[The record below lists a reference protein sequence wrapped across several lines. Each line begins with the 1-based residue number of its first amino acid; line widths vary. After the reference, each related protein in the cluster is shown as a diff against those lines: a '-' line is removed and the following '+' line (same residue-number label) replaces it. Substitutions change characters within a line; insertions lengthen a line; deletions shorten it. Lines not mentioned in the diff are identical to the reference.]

1 MSMRVVLSSPR
12 KGWGGSATV
21 AMGLARGLE
30 ARGHRVVVFC
40 KPDSEIHR
48 AVRER
53 FPCEPILYGIDFPP
67 PAIARCLRA
76 FRRHGA
82 QILVSLLH
90 MDLRLTA
97 AAGRLSGLR
106 VVAHRAE
113 LEPYSR
119 LPHRRWLID
128 RLPHHWVAN
137 SEANRRVMLTSGP
150 WLNPENV
157 TTIHNGIDPRRY
169 AVAEPAPLD
178 LPDGSVAVGF
188 VGRLV
193 EEKGLAELAAA
204 WRRLVPDRPR
214 LHLVIAGAGKYEG
227 EFRRL
232 LGDAPRVHWLG
243 FRTDVPEV
251 MRALDLVVVP
261 SREEPFGIVALEA
274 MAAGRPV
281 LATRAGGLV
290 EVVLDGETGRLVP
303 PGDSEALAGAIVDMT
318 SNAEIRDRMGQAG
331 AERVREYFGEDRM
344 VEAYEALCAAQLGRS
359 G

>member
-48 AVRER
+48 AVRDH

-67 PAIARCLRA
+67 PAIQRCRRA

-82 QILVSLLH
+82 EIVVGLLH

-106 VVAHRAE
+106 VVARRAE

-137 SEANRRVMLTSGP
+137 SEANRRVMLASGP
-150 WLNPENV
+150 WLGPADV
-157 TTIHNGIDPRRY
+157 TTIHNGIDLRPY
-169 AVAEPAPLD
+169 EVAEPAALD
-178 LPDGSVAVGF
+178 LPDGSVTVGF

-204 WRRLVPDRPR
+204 WRSLVPDRPR

-243 FRTDVPEV
+243 FRTDVPRV
-251 MRALDLVVVP
+251 MKALDLVVVP
-261 SREEPFGIVALEA
+261 SWEEPFGIVAIEA

-281 LATRAGGLV
+281 LATRAGGMV
-290 EVVLDGETGRLVP
+290 EVVRDGETGRLVP
-303 PGDSEALAGAIVDMT
+303 PGDAKALAAGIVEMT
-318 SNAEIRDRMGQAG
+318 SDAEMQDRMGRAG
-331 AERVREYFGEDRM
+331 LERVRQRFGEGRM
-344 VEAYEALCAAQLGRS
+344 VEAYEQLLSAQLGRS

>member
-1 MSMRVVLSSPR
+1 MSMGVVLSSPR

-21 AMGLARGLE
+21 GMGLARGLE

-53 FPCEPILYGIDFPP
+53 FACEPILYGIDFPP
-67 PAIARCLRA
+67 PAIARCRRA

-82 QILVSLLH
+82 EIVVSLLH

-106 VVAHRAE
+106 VVARRAE
-113 LEPYSR
+113 IEPYSR

-137 SEANRRVMLTSGP
+137 SEANRRTMLASGP
-150 WLNPENV
+150 WLEPGDV
-157 TTIHNGIDPRRY
+157 TTIHNGIDPRPY
-169 AVAEPAPLD
+169 EVAEPAPLG

-193 EEKGLAELAAA
+193 EEKGLAELAEA
-204 WRRLVPDRPR
+204 WRRLAPARPR
-214 LHLVIAGAGKYEG
+214 LHLVIAGEGGYEG

-232 LGDAPRVHWLG
+232 LGEAARVHWLG
-243 FRTDVPEV
+243 FRTDVPRL
-251 MRALDLVVVP
+251 MKALDLVVVP
-261 SREEPFGIVALEA
+261 SREESFGIVVLEA

-281 LATRAGGLV
+281 LATRTGGLV
-290 EVVLDGETGRLVP
+290 EVVRDGETGRLVP
-303 PGDSEALAGAIVDMT
+303 PGDAEALVGALAEMT
-318 SNAEIRDRMGQAG
+318 SDVELRDRMGRASV
-331 AERVREYFGEDRM
+331 ERVRRHFSEDRM
-344 VEAYEALCAAQLGRS
+344 VDAYEALLSAELSRS
-359 G
+359 A